1 MPYLAKGLEENAQ
14 VLVLCDL
21 VWQVHDVQARQGFLL
36 QPRLLSRL
44 SSNRNPSALQDQ
56 RRPDTTCSSISFAR
70 PDPSCSPAA
79 PVLLGL
85 GKHHDNRG
93 TAQPLAVDA
102 QGRPSPP
109 GTHVGH
115 VRWFCAT
122 AEDRRQCAC
131 LAPEEARR
139 SKDVQS
145 RDEAL
150 RFYLSRE
157 HWGACSRWWA
167 GRATATIPATVS
179 NPSANKH
186 HPTKRTSSQTV
197 TSNVPAVVVTTVSV
211 PASRR

>member
-70 PDPSCSPAA
+70 LDPSRSPAA

-102 QGRPSPP
+102 KGSDDCFR
-109 GTHVGH
+109 GFELAVGNAFGAASDA
-115 VRWFCAT
+115 VFN
-122 AEDRRQCAC
+122 Q
-131 LAPEEARR
+131 LA
-139 SKDVQS
+139 
-145 RDEAL
+145 
-150 RFYLSRE
+150 
-157 HWGACSRWWA
+157 
-167 GRATATIPATVS
+167 
-179 NPSANKH
+179 
-186 HPTKRTSSQTV
+186 
-197 TSNVPAVVVTTVSV
+197 
-211 PASRR
+211 